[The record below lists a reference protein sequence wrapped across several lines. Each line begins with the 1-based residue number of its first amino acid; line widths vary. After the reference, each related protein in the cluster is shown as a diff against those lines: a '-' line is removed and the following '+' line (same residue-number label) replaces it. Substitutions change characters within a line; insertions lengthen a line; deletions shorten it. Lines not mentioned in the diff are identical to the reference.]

1 MITDGLWIYKGV
13 LEDIKEHL
21 NIPTDFDEDDSYL
34 QSLLTVSLMAIANH
48 LNYKNEELWADW
60 DEIPPPILH
69 SIRMMVG
76 HLYNNRES
84 VSEKK
89 LYDVP
94 MAVSYLLGPYI
105 KY

>member
-21 NIPTDFDEDDSYL
+21 IIDVDYTVDDSYL
-34 QSLLTVSLMAIANH
+34 KSLLTVSLMAIANH
-48 LNYKNEELWADW
+48 LNYQNDDIWKDW

-69 SIRMMVG
+69 AIRMMVG

-84 VSEKK
+84 VSETKM
-89 LYDVP
+89 YEVP
-94 MAVSYLLGPYI
+94 MAISYLLGPYI